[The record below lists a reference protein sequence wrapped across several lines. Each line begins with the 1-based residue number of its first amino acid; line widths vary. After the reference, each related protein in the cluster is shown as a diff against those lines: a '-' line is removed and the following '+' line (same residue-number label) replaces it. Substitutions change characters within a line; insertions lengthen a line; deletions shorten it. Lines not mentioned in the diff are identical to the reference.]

1 MNSFREDGEVEGVQ
15 GGRWTRWFWWGV
27 RENERRVGMSR
38 SWRIRWRSLAGREET
53 EGVVVEGVIV
63 EGGRVVETE
72 EGGVVETKMLR
83 IRE

>member
-1 MNSFREDGEVEGVQ
+1 
-15 GGRWTRWFWWGV
+15 
-27 RENERRVGMSR
+27 MSR